1 MYIMCTYW
9 WMCPWLCP
17 PVFWL
22 QSHTAGRQCR
32 LLHSLLCDQKGGQW
46 IPDNEYQ
53 AIMPSAADFIPIRW
67 SFIFSNTGSISSRV
81 KLLEPTRPFS
91 IPNKPPPFLELK
103 TKEKKCT
110 NYSLDNIK
118 NVIPDTLKL
127 IFHTYLGLLVSLMT
141 TSSSSSSISSSSLD
155 SYSTDSK
162 SPFMEAGCI
171 SWKTNEELSMWHL
184 VTYFNHIN
192 LTADVLGI

>member
-127 IFHTYLGLLVSLMT
+127 IFHTLACLFLWWPLPHPLPPSPLHHWTRIPQTASL
-141 TSSSSSSISSSSLD
+141 
-155 SYSTDSK
+155 
-162 SPFMEAGCI
+162 P
-171 SWKTNEELSMWHL
+171 SWRLAAFPEKQTRN
-184 VTYFNHIN
+184 
-192 LTADVLGI
+192 